1 MVTLWLFCI
10 LDYCFPL
17 PTLSLPGSFPTRRE
31 GGFFG
36 GFLGCFDVVLM
47 LILFYLIF
55 SEVGGFEGDLRGI

>member
-17 PTLSLPGSFPTRRE
+17 PLPTLSLPGSFPARRE

-36 GFLGCFDVVLM
+36 AFLGCFDVDFNVDF
-47 LILFYLIF
+47 ILFNF
-55 SEVGGFEGDLRGI
+55 FGGGGGWGGG